1 MATTPKDAIALL
13 RADHKVVDNLFKEY
27 EAARRV
33 NEKQSL
39 VKEICVQLT
48 VHAQIE
54 EEIFYPT
61 VQKAIRDKELV
72 PEARVEHESLKALI
86 AQIQDVTPD
95 GEVYEARIQVLS
107 EYVKHHVKEEQN
119 GLFPKVKGTR
129 LDLVELGEQM
139 AARKEELLGA
149 MQPA

>member
-61 VQKAIRDKELV
+61 VQKALRDKELV